1 MGRFLNADA
10 LGGNVGAL
18 LSNNTFAYC
27 NNNPVNAKDPNGF
40 RPIYTL
46 GEETDAMR
54 EASYRAMNK
63 AAKAISNRISSIST
77 SISKSNYTSTS
88 KSNYSGITNSV
99 VTAAANTFIA
109 DEINSILKG
118 FKFSEWK
125 PFSTWTMGTYEMKTG
140 AKITKGAANVVG
152 VMTMATSAVGLV
164 GSLLKGEVYGAA
176 IDLGATALGVGAGY
190 VASGIASLAIAGF
203 SLVGAPAIAVTGAGI
218 VVGLGV
224 SYLINMRADS
234 IKNKHYGR

>member
-1 MGRFLNADA
+1 MHV

-18 LSNNTFAYC
+18 LSHNIFAYC
-27 NNNPVNAKDPNGF
+27 NNNSVNAKDPNGF
-40 RPIYTL
+40 RPIYTQ
-46 GEETDAMR
+46 GEETSAMR

-63 AAKAISNRISSIST
+63 AAKAISNRNSYIS
-77 SISKSNYTSTS
+77 TSTS
-88 KSNYSGITNSV
+88 KSNYSGIPNSV

-125 PFSTWTMGTYEMKTG
+125 PFDTWTMGTYEMKTG
-140 AKITKGAANVVG
+140 AKIIKGAGNVVG
-152 VMTMATSAVGLV
+152 MATIATSTVGIV

-176 IDLGATALGVGAGY
+176 IDLGATVLGVGAGY
-190 VASGIASLAIAGF
+190 GTAYLAGVVIAGL

-218 VVGLGV
+218 VVGLGI
-224 SYLINMRADS
+224 SYLINIGADS